1 MTKDE
6 LVTFLVSFRRIKLY
20 SYCMTLFLL
29 DSINVGRTSSKRK
42 KAAHYKCRCSDQLES
57 NKRKNALMG

>member
-6 LVTFLVSFRRIKLY
+6 LVTFLVCFRRIKLY
-20 SYCMTLFLL
+20 SYCILL
-29 DSINVGRTSSKRK
+29 DSINVGRTASKRK
-42 KAAHYKCRCSDQLES
+42 KADHYKCRCSDQLES